1 MLKERA
7 SWAAPTQWLKSIPS
21 LFQFVLFTLSL
32 AKSGAPM
39 RSNLD
44 HGFSGDPER
53 IRGSRWVTKAEPYRE
68 MPINR
73 RFTSQKVAG
82 LAIATTGDPKT
93 PSIHELPLG
102 WGRIARKRATL
113 PPRTRHALQ
122 RRRSSLQMQRIFQPR
137 RRAPRT
143 SPAGPCLAWST
154 RTRSNGPAPRERR
167 PHSLR
172 SRPRRPGPSFSTT
185 ASRRVASPL
194 SRRACR

>member
-1 MLKERA
+1 MGFMTISPDSEKLSR
-7 SWAAPTQWLKSIPS
+7 TYS
-21 LFQFVLFTLSL
+21 LNSFTLIVPHQIKFVRLSRRHISRRL
-32 AKSGAPM
+32 SPSVEWAYSP
-39 RSNLD
+39 D
-44 HGFSGDPER
+44 R
-53 IRGSRWVTKAEPYRE
+53 IQRLVEPYRE

-73 RFTSQKVAG
+73 RFTSQKAAG

-102 WGRIARKRATL
+102 RGRIARKRATL

-122 RRRSSLQMQRIFQPR
+122 RRRSSLQMQRIFQSR
-137 RRAPRT
+137 RWAPRT